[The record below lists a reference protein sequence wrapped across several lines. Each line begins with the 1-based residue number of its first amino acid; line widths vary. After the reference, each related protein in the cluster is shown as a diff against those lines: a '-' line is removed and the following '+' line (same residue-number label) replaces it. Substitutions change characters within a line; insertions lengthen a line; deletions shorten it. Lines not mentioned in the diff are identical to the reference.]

1 MRKIIKNKVY
11 DTETATYIS
20 SYCYKPE
27 DRLYGYDE
35 ELYRKRTGEY
45 FLCCDGGPGSRYSR
59 EYGSNSREGIAL
71 IEPLTYDEAKE
82 WAEENLPAETYEAE
96 FGKVVEDESVV
107 RLYAYIPAALND
119 KIEVARSKQGVAKN
133 DVIIAA
139 LEKYFKKND

>member
-20 SYCYKPE
+20 SYSYKPE

-45 FLCCDGGPGSRYSR
+45 FMYCDGGPGSRYSR
-59 EYGSNSREGIAL
+59 EYGDSSREGIAL

-139 LEKYFKKND
+139 LEKYFKEND

>member
-11 DTETATYIS
+11 DTSTATYIS
-20 SYCYKPE
+20 SYSYKPE

-45 FLCCDGGPGSRYSR
+45 FMYCDGGPGSRYSR
-59 EYGSNSREGIAL
+59 EYGDSSREGIAI

-82 WAEENLPAETYEAE
+82 WAEEHLPAETYEAE